1 MSQVRLSRFMNLYTY
16 FQPNLEP
23 KKKKKKY
30 IYIYIYT
37 HNPLTFEN

>member
-1 MSQVRLSRFMNLYTY
+1 MSQVRLSRFMNLHTY

-23 KKKKKKY
+23 KKKKKY